1 MKKGCSQLPQFAGN
15 CCSSLSRTVRA
26 AAADA
31 RLFVLQI
38 ADRDPHNCACK
49 VTTQLVHRHIRSLNL
64 RYRVER
70 LPTKICV

>member
-1 MKKGCSQLPQFAGN
+1 MKRLQPIAICWQIAHSA
-15 CCSSLSRTVRA
+15 VRA

>member
-1 MKKGCSQLPQFAGN
+1 MKRLQPIAICWQIAHS
-15 CCSSLSRTVRA
+15 VRA

>member
-1 MKKGCSQLPQFAGN
+1 MKKSCSQFTTICWQLPYK
-15 CCSSLSRTVRA
+15 VRA